1 MLFKYDQI
9 CIRYL
14 FTDDSTIFYDVCN
27 SPETIDSL
35 QYDLK
40 LSGCTTRTF
49 QCRYIKANLVDYED
63 KKISLTD
70 YQYDNNLAITRG
82 NIEKT

>member
-1 MLFKYDQI
+1 MGVL
-9 CIRYL
+9 L
-14 FTDDSTIFYDVCN
+14 
-27 SPETIDSL
+27 EL
-35 QYDLK
+35 
-40 LSGCTTRTF
+40 